1 MVIMA
6 TSNKNQ
12 RFRYTEEHAQ
22 FVRDNVVN
30 PQDVLADM
38 FYKKFGRRV
47 SVKAISSFKK
57 RLGIRSGLKGP
68 YRKFTDE
75 QLQFI
80 RDNVVNTEK
89 GLTELVNKT
98 FGTNYSV
105 SSISNMKTKLGIHSG
120 LVGGRFQKGQISHN
134 KGKKWDDFMSPEAQ
148 ANSRKTTFKKGN
160 IPHNHRPVGS
170 ERVNVDGFAEVKVA
184 EPNKW
189 KLKHRL
195 LWEEVNGEI
204 PEGYK
209 IIFLDGN
216 RSNIQLSNLEMV
228 KDAEEFIMNQQ
239 GLFSHDADMTKSGVL
254 ISKVRHKAFELKKS
268 KNKDS

>member
-1 MVIMA
+1 MVK
-6 TSNKNQ
+6 SNKNQ

-22 FVRDNVVN
+22 FVKDNVVN

-47 SVKAISSFKK
+47 TVKAISSLKK
-57 RLGIRSGLKGP
+57 RLGIRSGLRGGT
-68 YRKFTDE
+68 RKYTDE
-75 QLQFI
+75 QIQFI
-80 RDNVVNTEK
+80 KDNVVNTEK
-89 GLTELVNKT
+89 DLTEMVNKK

-105 SSISNMKTKLGIHSG
+105 SSISNLKTKLGIRSG
-120 LVGGRFQKGQISHN
+120 LVGGQFQKGQPAYN

-170 ERVNVDGFAEVKVA
+170 ERVNVDGFTEVKVA

-195 LWEEVNGEI
+195 VWEEAHGKI

-209 IIFLDGN
+209 VIFLDGN
-216 RSNIQLSNLEMV
+216 RQNIQLSNLEMV
-228 KDAEEFIMNQQ
+228 KAAEEFIMNQRS
-239 GLFSHDADMTKSGVL
+239 LFNKDANLTKSGVL
-254 ISKVRHKAFELKKS
+254 VSKVQHKVFELKKS
-268 KNKDS
+268 KNKDL